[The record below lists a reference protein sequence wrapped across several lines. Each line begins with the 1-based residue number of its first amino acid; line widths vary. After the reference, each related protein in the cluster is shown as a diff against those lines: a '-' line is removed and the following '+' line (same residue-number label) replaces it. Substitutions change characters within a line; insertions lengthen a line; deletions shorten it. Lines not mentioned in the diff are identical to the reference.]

1 VSAAPAASADPATRP
16 AAARASSDRVALVFV
31 WGTWALM
38 AGIALACIARYGRNI
53 PLAEDWLMVPP
64 MTGHEPNLA
73 SWLWAQ
79 NNEHRL
85 PLPKLILLGVLV
97 MTHDFRAGM
106 VLNVL
111 SLAVLAA
118 AMMLTARYLR
128 GGVTR
133 GSDAFFPLALLHLG
147 DWENLVW
154 AWQFQF
160 VSSALLICT
169 LMLVIVRQSGAPTMR
184 QALVAAVSLVL
195 LPLTGASGLV
205 FALSLAPWAV
215 WAGLVQLRTARAADA
230 SSIPGAVLLASAV
243 AAPVLVAVYF
253 IGYVTPWWNPPNPG
267 RLLTMKTTLRFLAL
281 AWGAAARNAWLP
293 SILAIVLVLAATMV
307 LLVIA
312 FLRARGAER
321 QRTFGL
327 LSFAGGCAVLALAIG
342 WGRAATDMVSGMP
355 MRYVLFAVPA
365 LCATYF
371 IWELYAPDVPRR
383 WLQWAL
389 CVAMLVLLPW
399 NTREGFGL
407 PGRYDIGWRGW
418 YVSGM
423 NAVEQDIQGGVPR
436 LEMASRHREF
446 LMHWDE
452 AKLAAG
458 MRMLHD
464 AHIGPFARLHDDY

>member
-1 VSAAPAASADPATRP
+1 MAA
-16 AAARASSDRVALVFV
+16 
-31 WGTWALM
+31 
-38 AGIALACIARYGRNI
+38 IALACIARYGRNI

-64 MTGHEPNLA
+64 MTGHEPNLG

-85 PLPKLILLGVLV
+85 PLPKLIMLGVLAA
-97 MTHDFRAGM
+97 THDFRAGM

-118 AMMLTARYLR
+118 AMILTARYLR

-133 GSDAFFPLALLHLG
+133 ATDAFFPLALLHLG

-160 VSSALLICT
+160 VSSAVLICT
-169 LMLVIVRQSGAPTMR
+169 LMLVIARQKGAPTMR
-184 QALVAAVSLVL
+184 QAIVAAVSLVL

-205 FALSLAPWAV
+205 FALALAPWAA
-215 WAGLVQLRTARAADA
+215 WAGLAQLRAARASHAP
-230 SSIPGAVLLASAV
+230 STRGALLLASAV
-243 AAPVLVAVYF
+243 AAPVLVGVYF
-253 IGYVTPWWNPPNPG
+253 IGYVKPWWNPPNPG
-267 RLLTMKTTLRFLAL
+267 RLLTLKTTLRFLAL
-281 AWGAAARNAWLP
+281 AWGAAARNAWTP
-293 SILAIVLVLAATMV
+293 AIIAIVVVLTGTLA

-321 QRTFGL
+321 QRAFGL
-327 LSFAGGCAVLALAIG
+327 LSFAGGCAVLAVAIG

-371 IWELYAPDVPRR
+371 IWELYAPDAPRR
-383 WLQWAL
+383 WLQSAL
-389 CVAMLVLLPW
+389 CVAMIVLLPW

-407 PGRYDIGWRGW
+407 PGRYDSGWRGW
-418 YVSGM
+418 YVTGM
-423 NAVEQDIQGGVPR
+423 NAVEQDIQSGVPR

-464 AHIGPFARLHDDY
+464 AHIGPFARLRDDH

>member
-1 VSAAPAASADPATRP
+1 M
-16 AAARASSDRVALVFV
+16 FV
-31 WGTWALM
+31 WGTWAAMVL
-38 AGIALACIARYGRNI
+38 IALACIARYGRNI

-79 NNEHRL
+79 NNEHRS
-85 PLPKLILLGVLV
+85 PLPRLVLLGVLAL
-97 MTHDFRAGM
+97 THDFRAGM
-106 VLNVL
+106 VLNVV
-111 SLAVLAA
+111 SLAALAA
-118 AMMLTARYLR
+118 GMILTARYLR
-128 GGVTR
+128 DGETR
-133 GSDAFFPLALLHLG
+133 ASDAFFPIALLHLG

-160 VSSALLICT
+160 VSSAVLICA
-169 LMLVIVRQSGAPTMR
+169 LMLAIVRQRGTPTLR
-184 QALVAAVSLVL
+184 QSIVAAASLVL

-205 FALSLAPWAV
+205 FAIALAPWAA
-215 WAGLVQLRTARAADA
+215 WAGFTQLRAARLTNA
-230 SSIPGAVLLASAV
+230 SSTSGAMLLTSAIV
-243 AAPVLVAVYF
+243 APTLVAVYF
-253 IGYVTPWWNPPNPG
+253 IGYVKPWWNPPNPG
-267 RLLTMKTTLRFLAL
+267 RLQTLKTTLRFLAL
-281 AWGAAARNAWLP
+281 AWGAAARSAWTI
-293 SILAIVLVLAATMV
+293 SIIAIVAVLAINTL
-307 LLVIA
+307 LLV
-312 FLRARGAER
+312 RALVRCSEAER
-321 QRTFGL
+321 QRAFGL

-371 IWELYAPDVPRR
+371 IWELYAPVAPRR
-383 WLQWAL
+383 WLEAAL
-389 CVAMLVLLPW
+389 CLAMIVLLPW

-407 PGRYDIGWRGW
+407 PGRYDVGWRGW
-418 YVSGM
+418 YVTGM
-423 NAVEQDIQGGVPR
+423 NAVEHDIESGVPR

-464 AHIGPFARLHDDY
+464 AQIGPFRRLRDDH

>member
-1 VSAAPAASADPATRP
+1 M
-16 AAARASSDRVALVFV
+16 LFV
-31 WGTWALM
+31 WGTLAIM
-38 AGIALACIARYGRNI
+38 TAIALGCIVRYGRNI
-53 PLAEDWLMVPP
+53 PLAEDWLLVPP

-85 PLPKLILLGVLV
+85 PLPRLILLGVLGL
-97 MTHDFRAGM
+97 TRDFRAGM

-111 SLAVLAA
+111 SLAGLSA
-118 AMMLTARYLR
+118 AMIFTARYLR
-128 GGVTR
+128 GDATR
-133 GSDAFFPLALLHLG
+133 ASDAFFPLALLHLG

-154 AWQFQF
+154 GWQFQF
-160 VSSALLICT
+160 VSSAVLICAV
-169 LMLVIVRQSGAPTMR
+169 MLCIARQRGAPTLR
-184 QALVAAVSLVL
+184 QAIVAAVSLVL

-205 FALSLAPWAV
+205 FAIALAPWAAWV
-215 WAGLVQLRTARAADA
+215 GLTQLRAARAAHE
-230 SSIPGAVLLASAV
+230 SSVRGPMLIGSAF
-243 AAPVLVAVYF
+243 AAPLLVAVYF

-267 RLLTMKTTLRFLAL
+267 RLQTLKTTLRFLAL
-281 AWGAAARNAWLP
+281 AWGAAARSAWT
-293 SILAIVLVLAATMV
+293 LAIVAIVIVLAATSWM
-307 LLVIA
+307 LIRA
-312 FLRARGAER
+312 FVRAAGAER
-321 QRTFGL
+321 QRAFGL

-355 MRYVLFAVPA
+355 MRYVLFAVPT
-365 LCATYF
+365 LCAAYF
-371 IWELYAPDVPRR
+371 IWELYAPSATGR
-383 WLQWAL
+383 WLQSAL
-389 CVAMLVLLPW
+389 CVAMLALLPW

-418 YVSGM
+418 YVTGM
-423 NAVEQDIQGGVPR
+423 NAVERDIDSGVPR

-464 AHIGPFARLHDDY
+464 AHIGPFSRLRDDH

>member
-1 VSAAPAASADPATRP
+1 VSAAPAVIAGDEVRTRTV
-16 AAARASSDRVALVFV
+16 RASRQRVALAFV
-31 WGTWALM
+31 WSIWAIM
-38 AGIALACIARYGRNI
+38 VAIALACIVRYGRNI

-64 MTGHEPNLA
+64 MTGHEPHLA

-85 PLPKLILLGVLV
+85 PLPRLILLGVLAA
-97 MTHDFRAGM
+97 THDFRAGM
-106 VLNVL
+106 ILNVV
-111 SLAVLAA
+111 SLAALAA
-118 AMMLTARYLR
+118 GMILTARYLR
-128 GGVTR
+128 DGVTR
-133 GSDAFFPLALLHLG
+133 ASDAFFPIALLHLG
-147 DWENLVW
+147 EWENLVW

-160 VSSALLICT
+160 VSSAVLICA
-169 LMLVIVRQSGAPTMR
+169 LMLSIARQRSAPTR
-184 QALVAAVSLVL
+184 GQSIVAAASLVL

-205 FALSLAPWAV
+205 FALALAPWAAWV
-215 WAGLVQLRTARAADA
+215 GLSQRRASRAANAA
-230 SSIPGAVLLASAV
+230 SPRGALLLASAV
-243 AAPVLVAVYF
+243 AGPLLVAAYF

-267 RLLTMKTTLRFLAL
+267 RLQSLKTTLRFLAL
-281 AWGAAARNAWLP
+281 AWGAAARNAWTI
-293 SILAIVLVLAATMV
+293 SIIAIVLVLATTVV
-307 LLVIA
+307 LLVRA
-312 FLRARGAER
+312 LMRARGAER
-321 QRTFGL
+321 LRAFGL
-327 LSFAGGCAVLALAIG
+327 LSFAGGCAVLSLAIG

-355 MRYVLFAVPA
+355 MRYVLLAVPA

-371 IWELYAPDVPRR
+371 IWELYAPAAPRR
-383 WLQWAL
+383 WMQSAL
-389 CVAMLVLLPW
+389 CLAMIVLLPW

-423 NAVEQDIQGGVPR
+423 NAVERDIRSGVPR

-464 AHIGPFARLHDDY
+464 AHIGPFSALRDDH

>member
-1 VSAAPAASADPATRP
+1 M
-16 AAARASSDRVALVFV
+16 VA
-31 WGTWALM
+31 
-38 AGIALACIARYGRNI
+38 IALACIVRYGRNI

-64 MTGHEPNLA
+64 MTGHESNLA

-79 NNEHRL
+79 NNEHRV
-85 PLPKLILLGVLV
+85 PLPKLILLGVLGA
-97 MTHDFRAGM
+97 THDFRAGM

-111 SLAVLAA
+111 SLAALAA

-128 GGVTR
+128 GEVTR
-133 GSDAFFPLALLHLG
+133 ATDAFFPLALLHLG

-160 VSSALLICT
+160 VSSAVLICT
-169 LMLVIVRQSGAPTMR
+169 LMLVVARQRDAPTMR
-184 QALVAAVSLVL
+184 QSVVGAVSLVL

-205 FALSLAPWAV
+205 FALALAPWAA
-215 WAGLVQLRTARAADA
+215 WAGLAQLRA
-230 SSIPGAVLLASAV
+230 SRGAESPSTRGALLLAAAI
-243 AAPVLVAVYF
+243 AAPILVGVYF
-253 IGYVTPWWNPPNPG
+253 IGYVKPWWNPPNPG
-267 RLLTMKTTLRFLAL
+267 RLLTLKTTLRFLAL
-281 AWGAAARNAWLP
+281 AWGAAVRNAWMP
-293 SILAIVLVLAATMV
+293 SILVTIAVLASTMV
-307 LLVIA
+307 LLVSA
-312 FLRARGAER
+312 LLRARGAER
-321 QRTFGL
+321 QRAFGL

-371 IWELYAPDVPRR
+371 IWELYAPVAPRR
-383 WLQWAL
+383 WLQTAL
-389 CVAMLVLLPW
+389 CVAMFVLLPW

-418 YVSGM
+418 YVTGM
-423 NAVEQDIQGGVPR
+423 NTVEQDIRSGVPR

-452 AKLAAG
+452 ARLAAG
-458 MRMLHD
+458 MRMLRE
-464 AHIGPFARLHDDY
+464 AHIGPFGALHDDH